1 MLLQYSALLIFL
13 ISGTVLSIYFKKL
26 TPIAA
31 ITGLVCALAVFAGAS
46 YTGVA
51 IMTAFFV
58 TATIVTSWK
67 RNLKQQLYTEAA
79 DDGRRKSSQVIAN
92 AGVAA
97 IAGLLNIFFYPEGI
111 IWPLIIAAA
120 FSAACGDTVSSELG
134 TVYGKK
140 FFNILTFKPDKR
152 GLDGVVSLEGTLLG
166 AIGSLL
172 IAGVYFIGYQSLQ
185 GAVVVAIC
193 GVFGNL
199 FDSFLG
205 ALLERKGLLK
215 NDAVNFLNTLAAAL
229 LAAFISLQ
237 K

>member
-26 TPIAA
+26 TPLAA
-31 ITGLVCALAVFAGAS
+31 LTGLLCALAVFAGAG

-58 TATIVTSWK
+58 IATIATTWK
-67 RNLKQQLYTEAA
+67 RNVKQQLNTIAA
-79 DDGRRKSSQVIAN
+79 NDALRKSSQVIAN

-97 IAGLLNIFFYPEGI
+97 LAGLLSVFLYPNSI

-140 FFNILTFKPDKR
+140 FFNILTFEPDET

-166 AIGSLL
+166 VIGSLI
-172 IAGVYFIGYQSLQ
+172 IAAIYFIGYHSLH
-185 GAVVVAIC
+185 GAVIVAVC

-199 FDSFLG
+199 SDSFLG
-205 ALLERKGLLK
+205 ALFERKGLLK

-229 LAAFISLQ
+229 LATFISF
-237 K
+237 